1 MIFFGTRVTQVA
13 TEKIAY
19 ECPNCGT
26 KNSVQMF
33 VFQKFA
39 HVFWIPMFPM
49 SKTVVTE
56 CSHCKQVLRK
66 EEFPP
71 RFRDSYE
78 ILKSK
83 SKTPIWTFSGL
94 VLFAIF
100 LVVGGIR
107 SNQNKERNA
116 ELILSPQ
123 KGDVYEIKLDYKQ
136 YTLYKVDEVVGDTV
150 FVLPHQ
156 YEINKRSGIK
166 DLKMRGDDDFVLERF
181 PILKEELKIKLEE
194 GEIMNVD
201 RK

>member
-1 MIFFGTRVTQVA
+1 M
-13 TEKIAY
+13 
-19 ECPNCGT
+19 
-26 KNSVQMF
+26 
-33 VFQKFA
+33 
-39 HVFWIPMFPM
+39 
-49 SKTVVTE
+49 
-56 CSHCKQVLRK
+56 
-66 EEFPP
+66 
-71 RFRDSYE
+71 
-78 ILKSK
+78 
-83 SKTPIWTFSGL
+83 
-94 VLFAIF
+94 
-100 LVVGGIR
+100 GGIR

-156 YEINKRSGIK
+156 YETNKRRGIK

-181 PILKEELKIKLEE
+181 PILKEELKVKLEE